1 MLSNVEFGEF
11 SNAAKKVAAGINSK
25 STFATMAGDWVD
37 VNATQAEQMANEA
50 LAGGW
55 VEVGMNPN
63 RYGYFYIKETG
74 QKILSS
80 SQVIQIGPLVL
91 AKLEGASIEETPH
104 SELLTDSL
112 Q

>member
-1 MLSNVEFGEF
+1 
-11 SNAAKKVAAGINSK
+11 
-25 STFATMAGDWVD
+25 
-37 VNATQAEQMANEA
+37 MANEA
-50 LAGGW
+50 LNNPDW

-80 SQVIQIGPLVL
+80 SQVIQVGPLVL

-104 SELLTDSL
+104 SQLLTDSL